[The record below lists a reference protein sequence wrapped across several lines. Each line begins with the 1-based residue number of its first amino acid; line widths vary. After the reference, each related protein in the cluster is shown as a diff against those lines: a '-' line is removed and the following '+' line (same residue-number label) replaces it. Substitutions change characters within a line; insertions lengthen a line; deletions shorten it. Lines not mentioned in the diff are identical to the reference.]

1 MVITSQRSS
10 SQVKGALIGIC
21 AAVSPTYSR
30 IRVRALPRP
39 DGTRL
44 NSDEQIA
51 AAAGITEATYLASI
65 AEEIRPE

>member
-1 MVITSQRSS
+1 
-10 SQVKGALIGIC
+10 
-21 AAVSPTYSR
+21 VSPTYSR